1 MALSKFFYNCSPPK
15 FVAFVLRRP
24 IDVSNID
31 VSEVS
36 IFRINLKTSCR
47 GTLDDLFNFC
57 KTNKIIGIGWQ
68 LDKVPK
74 NLSDCKNLGTKK
86 YPGRAFSNAIN
97 RIGEMKANDL
107 VWTRHDGFYYIC
119 RVILPWRYNNSPN
132 NVYHDMT
139 NIVGVDDFVK
149 VGTIDEV
156 PGKVVN
162 SFRPPSTA
170 QRIRTSYIKELSMK
184 IYNEK
189 SGVNYYPKF
198 SFSYTNILDALQ
210 AEDVEEIVCLY
221 LQLNKNYLLYGSTNK
236 ISTEKYECVLV
247 EKNNFSKCY
256 PQVKTGN
263 VSLNGN
269 DYVHLTENGNKVYL
283 FAVSQNYIKAV
294 NNNDIIY
301 LDKND
306 ILKFMTQNKKLLPE
320 RIQYWM

>member
-1 MALSKFFYNCSPPK
+1 MIEVSNVGVSN
-15 FVAFVLRRP
+15 V
-24 IDVSNID
+24 DVSK
-31 VSEVS
+31 VS
-36 IFRINLKTSCR
+36 IFRINLKTSCQ

-74 NLSDCKNLGTKK
+74 NLSDCKKQGTEK
-86 YPGRAFSNAIN
+86 YPGRAFSSAIN
-97 RIGEMKANDL
+97 RIGEMKVNDL

-119 RVILPWRYNNSPN
+119 RVMHTWQYNNSSD
-132 NVYHDMT
+132 NVYHDMV
-139 NIVGVDDFVK
+139 NIVGVGDFVK

-162 SFRPPSTA
+162 SFIPPSTV
-170 QRIRTSYIKELSMK
+170 QRIQTGYIKELSMH
-184 IYNEK
+184 IYNKK

-198 SFSYTNILDALQ
+198 SFPPTNILDALK

-269 DYVHLTENGNKVYL
+269 DYVHLTGNGNKVYL
-283 FAVSQNYIKAV
+283 FAVSQNYIKVA
-294 NNNDIIY
+294 NNSDIIY

>member
-1 MALSKFFYNCSPPK
+1 MSND
-15 FVAFVLRRP
+15 
-24 IDVSNID
+24 DVSK
-31 VSEVS
+31 VS
-36 IFRINLKTSCR
+36 IFRINLKTSCQ
-47 GTLDDLFNFC
+47 GTFGDLFNFC

-68 LDKVPK
+68 LSKMPK
-74 NLSDCKNLGTKK
+74 NLSDCKSQGRKK
-86 YPGRAFSNAIN
+86 YPGRAFSSAIN
-97 RIGEMKANDL
+97 RIGEMKENDL
-107 VWTRHDGFYYIC
+107 VWTRHDGVYYIC
-119 RVILPWRYNNSPN
+119 KVKNTWRYDNSTD
-132 NVYHDMT
+132 NVYHDIV
-139 NIVGVDDFVK
+139 NIVDVDDFVE
-149 VGTIDEV
+149 VGTVDKV

-162 SFRPPSTA
+162 SFKPSATV
-170 QRIRTSYIKELSMK
+170 QRIWSDYIKNLSMH
-184 IYNEK
+184 IYNTK
-189 SGVNYYPKF
+189 LGVNYYPKI
-198 SFSYTNILDALQ
+198 SLSPTNTLDALQ

-263 VSLNGN
+263 VALNGN

-283 FAVSQNYIKAV
+283 FAVSQNYIKVA